1 MINLPLR
8 LNSAVTLS
16 LRLTGGDM
24 VADGDDPGE
33 DPEYDPVPVRLVTV
47 RIMFDVAPGSLE
59 CDNIVSVLC
68 VVDEE

>member
-1 MINLPLR
+1 
-8 LNSAVTLS
+8 
-16 LRLTGGDM
+16 M